1 MLLIDVLQEQMLVLT
16 VLTHACERALET
28 RRLESRENAMDVLSS
43 CHMLFQPH
51 MMSNQ
56 RKLFGPFSRSAPLI
70 KCLAS
75 QGRCCNAADAGQSFA
90 TAKADPPDSNAV
102 SLSCCHRLLGHLV
115 VSCSLQ
121 SITTK
126 QHTQY
131 LQPCR
136 SRAALP
142 LTGFLAT
149 YACSEGMCP
158 CVLLHRERSSIH
170 LAIIEIAT

>member
-1 MLLIDVLQEQMLVLT
+1 MLVLT

-75 QGRCCNAADAGQSFA
+75 QGRCCNAADEGQSFA

-102 SLSCCHRLLGHLV
+102 IVIDCWPSCFFMLV
-115 VSCSLQ
+115 AEYHHQTAPPIPSAMSFTSSFACNRFPSHVCMLRRYVPLCASALRAVKYPSCN
-121 SITTK
+121 
-126 QHTQY
+126 Y
-131 LQPCR
+131 
-136 SRAALP
+136 
-142 LTGFLAT
+142 
-149 YACSEGMCP
+149 
-158 CVLLHRERSSIH
+158 
-170 LAIIEIAT
+170 